1 MLELVDPIKERHA
14 LLTQALSLGLQQL
27 QLSMRFLGLLLQSL
41 LLIVD
46 REPIDLNRLLRVA
59 LLDGLE
65 GSSPLVLLLELR
77 NPRQQ
82 RFALRLLLPLLGAQG
97 NQLLPS
103 LEQTGPQLLSAL
115 PPFRLVVLRN
125 SIPPT
130 QFLLSS
136 LELSTRLLQRG
147 LKTLGVL
154 SSAVEHAS

>member
-1 MLELVDPIKERHA
+1 
-14 LLTQALSLGLQQL
+14 
-27 QLSMRFLGLLLQSL
+27 MRFLGLLLQSL

-103 LEQTGPQLLSAL
+103 LEQTCPQLLSAL

-130 QFLLSS
+130 QFL
-136 LELSTRLLQRG
+136 
-147 LKTLGVL
+147 
-154 SSAVEHAS
+154 